1 MFITSL
7 LQICGHLLRY
17 FTKISPRR
25 IRTAMDG
32 SSSKLQQV
40 FSSEKLVVE
49 QRTRTYAVQQ
59 ACGTFLPNSLHLLR
73 LFAKVLIQ
81 KLPQDSGVLNAFHF
95 FSAETGSSYDS
106 FYGKPHFK

>member
-1 MFITSL
+1 MRAITALHCQKRTSL
-7 LQICGHLLRY
+7 YTFGSEFQHCRNIASDVTGGILAAVEI
-17 FTKISPRR
+17 KARR

-32 SSSKLQQV
+32 SGSKLQQV

-73 LFAKVLIQ
+73 LFAK
-81 KLPQDSGVLNAFHF
+81 S
-95 FSAETGSSYDS
+95 
-106 FYGKPHFK
+106 